1 MCVFF
6 LLFLQV
12 PAFYLPGVAPREYI
26 EGEIVDLKVNKL
38 ESVETQ
44 LPYAYYDLPFC
55 RPEAIALAAE
65 NLGEVLTGE
74 VIENSVFEIS
84 MLENEAC
91 KVQCRKMYTSDEVS
105 RFQKKNKRRLSS

>member
-1 MCVFF
+1 MF
-6 LLFLQV
+6 LLLLLGV
-12 PAFYLPGVAPREYI
+12 HGFYLPGVAPREYSK
-26 EGEIVDLKVNKL
+26 GDAVDLKVNKL

-55 RPEAIALAAE
+55 QPENVVLAAE

-74 VIENSVFEIS
+74 VIENSIFQIQ

-91 KVQCRKMYTSDEVS
+91 KVQC
-105 RFQKKNKRRLSS
+105 